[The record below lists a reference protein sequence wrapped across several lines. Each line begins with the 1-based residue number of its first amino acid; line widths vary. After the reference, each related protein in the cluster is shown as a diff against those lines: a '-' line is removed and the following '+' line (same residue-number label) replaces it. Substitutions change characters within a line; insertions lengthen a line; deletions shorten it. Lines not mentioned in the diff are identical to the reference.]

1 MKCPKGKFI
10 WVFIFRELSL
20 VSPLKIVHL
29 LFVFFYPFHL
39 HRLRL
44 SVIMHLFSILAN
56 TALYASVDKYL
67 HGLFGLANDP
77 AAEVRK
83 LVCAAFVQLI
93 EVRPSVMEP
102 HMKNVIEYMLQVNKD
117 TDDEVALEAC
127 EFWVQGIV
135 LEQDNI
141 DPMNGSTPS
150 SKDSLLEEFFPDI
163 CLAIWTTTPWTAP
176 ANADGLCNECYEE
189 MSSHVPTRRSYLLL
203 PATIVPLETVL
214 SLKLKFMLL
223 LAGAVHEGFRRARW
237 RIRSTCIPAC

>member
-1 MKCPKGKFI
+1 MLMP
-10 WVFIFRELSL
+10 S
-20 VSPLKIVHL
+20 
-29 LFVFFYPFHL
+29 
-39 HRLRL
+39 
-44 SVIMHLFSILAN
+44 
-56 TALYASVDKYL
+56 ALYASVDKYL

>member
-20 VSPLKIVHL
+20 
-29 LFVFFYPFHL
+29 
-39 HRLRL
+39 
-44 SVIMHLFSILAN
+44 
-56 TALYASVDKYL
+56 ALYASVDKYL
-67 HGLFGLANDP
+67 HGLFGLANEP
-77 AAEVRK
+77 PAEVRK

-93 EVRPSVMEP
+93 EVRPSVLEP

-127 EFWVQGIV
+127 EFWDQSFM
-135 LEQDNI
+135 EQFGCRLNRLSFKVPKTKWHFRVSTSDNSYTYI
-141 DPMNGSTPS
+141 WNSFGTRQHRPY
-150 SKDSLLEEFFPDI
+150 DI

-237 RIRSTCIPAC
+237 RIRSSCIPAC

>member
-1 MKCPKGKFI
+1 
-10 WVFIFRELSL
+10 
-20 VSPLKIVHL
+20 
-29 LFVFFYPFHL
+29 
-39 HRLRL
+39 
-44 SVIMHLFSILAN
+44 MHLFSILAN

-77 AAEVRK
+77 AAEV
-83 LVCAAFVQLI
+83 CAAFVQLI
-93 EVRPSVMEP
+93 EVRLSVLEP
-102 HMKNVIEYMLQVNKD
+102 YMKNVIEYMLQVNKD

-127 EFWVQGIV
+127 EFWDQSFM
-135 LEQDNI
+135 EQFGCRLNRLSFKVPKTKWHFRVSTSDNSYTYI
-141 DPMNGSTPS
+141 YGAGNSFGTRQHRPY
-150 SKDSLLEEFFPDI
+150 DI

-237 RIRSTCIPAC
+237 RIRSTYIPAC

>member
-1 MKCPKGKFI
+1 
-10 WVFIFRELSL
+10 
-20 VSPLKIVHL
+20 
-29 LFVFFYPFHL
+29 
-39 HRLRL
+39 
-44 SVIMHLFSILAN
+44 MHLFSILAN